1 MAEHRVVLTATEMM
15 VASYVGSARNVQSL
29 IRGWQ
34 RTSGIK
40 TDTWSSNVEGAAG
53 EIAVAKLL
61 GIYWQP
67 IVGDLAADDVG
78 PYQVR
83 TNMSRKHDDL
93 CLRPK
98 DRDDRFYI
106 SVLSFAPE
114 FLVLGFIAGA
124 DGKQAKWLRDGT
136 PGFPQCFYVP
146 RAALLDLDA
155 LPPPPVLHGRM
166 LEAS

>member
-1 MAEHRVVLTATEMM
+1 MAERRITLTATEMM
-15 VASYVGSARNVQSL
+15 VAAYVGSGRNVQSL
-29 IRGWQ
+29 CRGWK

-53 EIAVAKLL
+53 EIAVAKSL

-67 IVGDLAADDVG
+67 VVGTLDADDVG

-93 CLRPK
+93 CLRPN
-98 DRDDRFYI
+98 DRPDRLYI

-114 FLVLGFIAGA
+114 FIILGFISGQ
-124 DGKQAKWLRDGT
+124 DGKQEQWLRNGT
-136 PGFPQCFYVP
+136 PGYPQCFYVP
-146 RAALLDLDA
+146 RGVLTDMDE
-155 LPPPPVLHGRM
+155 LPPPYMFKV
-166 LEAS
+166 AS